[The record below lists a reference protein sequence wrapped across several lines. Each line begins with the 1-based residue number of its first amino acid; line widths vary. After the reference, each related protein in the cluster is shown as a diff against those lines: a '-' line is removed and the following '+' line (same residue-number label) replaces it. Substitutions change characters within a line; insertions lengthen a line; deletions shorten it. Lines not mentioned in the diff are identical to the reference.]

1 MKALRARVIKFSVD
15 GFSAIWMGTF
25 DASDTPIASVG
36 LCEKSGDLGDGFGR
50 SAVAEFH
57 VLPVL
62 WASGPQ
68 RLPLGGRARRLAL
81 SIDTHAS
88 SKLSNRSPSLKR
100 SVNKRGGVNR
110 ETREFER
117 FREADELNHHG

>member
-15 GFSAIWMGTF
+15 GFSAIRLGEF
-25 DASDTPIASVG
+25 DAPDAPVALVCLG
-36 LCEKSGDLGDGFGR
+36 EKSGDLGDGLGR
-50 SAVAEFH
+50 GAVAEFH

-62 WASGPQ
+62 WVSGPQ
-68 RLPLGGRARRLAL
+68 RLPLGGLARRLAL

-88 SKLSNRSPSLKR
+88 SKLSNRSPSFKR

-110 ETREFER
+110 ENREFDR
-117 FREADELNHHG
+117 LKGVA